1 MKTEDEILAEVM
13 KQSEI
18 EYKEH
23 QEKLERDKS
32 SEGQSE
38 AKFDEAME
46 KALSESNKHFERY
59 IACSLMSFCFF
70 SLQNLRFFYNIYIII
85 R

>member
-23 QEKLERDKS
+23 QQKLEKDKE
-32 SEGQSE
+32 SEEQSE

-46 KALSESNKHFERY
+46 KVLSESNKHFER
-59 IACSLMSFCFF
+59 
-70 SLQNLRFFYNIYIII
+70 
-85 R
+85 